1 MKDRKEAA
9 RAEARLGEV
18 SALARCINRRGFD
31 TRPDL
36 ALAPDATVEQVKE
49 KVFDTDSERR
59 IDMASFRADASP
71 GDGDVKFDLHP
82 RWDRS
87 GRLVCVDTT
96 RAGVRQCVIVDA
108 GAVLDAG

>member
-1 MKDRKEAA
+1 MYRPGGRWLVTDTYPGPDRKQ
-9 RAEARLGEV
+9 
-18 SALARCINRRGFD
+18 ALILFD
-31 TRPDL
+31 TG
-36 ALAPDATVEQVKE
+36 
-49 KVFDTDSERR
+49 SERR
-59 IDMASFRADASP
+59 IDMGSFHADASV
-71 GDGDVKFDLHP
+71 GDGDVKCDLHP